1 MIRQEAIL
9 RSPLRIL
16 DRSIRGGLGKG
27 HLGVIMAPA
36 GVGKSACLVQI
47 GLDALLREK
56 PVLHVAVGQS
66 VEHVAARYDALFDE
80 LAERVDL
87 VDRRGV
93 RELVARRRLIW
104 SSMEGPFAA
113 RSLDE
118 ALAAFQAHLGR
129 WPSTVLVDGF
139 GWEEPGATAAIGAMK
154 ASAARAGAELW
165 MTARDAH
172 PTESGQAPRIAPLPD
187 ACAALVDVGVF
198 LEPQGRY
205 ARLTLVKDFERFPA
219 THVPLVIEGGTLRLP
234 SEDDGPSD
242 DDAGSPEERSPS
254 AFTLLA
260 SASGGAEEEFGAC
273 AERWGVGEVNFTFAG
288 RRETART
295 RGLRELSEDELGA
308 GEVSVAYVKA
318 HMHRAL
324 AEPELR
330 RVLQAIW
337 HQVSTAGE
345 VFAVGAVNPDK
356 TAHGG
361 TGWAVELA
369 RHWGKPV
376 HLFDQ
381 ELKRWLRWDGG
392 DWAAEEPPAI
402 TRERFAGAG
411 TRSLTPDGREA
422 IRALFERSFGAPPL
436 R

>member
-9 RSPLRIL
+9 QSPLRIL

-47 GLDALLREK
+47 GLDALLRGK

-66 VEHVAARYDALFDE
+66 VEHVSARYDALFDD

-87 VDRRGV
+87 ADRRGV
-93 RELVARRRLIW
+93 HESIAHRRLIW
-104 SSMEGPFAA
+104 PSLDGTFSAPA
-113 RSLDE
+113 LDE
-118 ALAAFQAHLGR
+118 ALAAFQPHLERG
-129 WPSTVLVDGF
+129 PSTILVDGF
-139 GWEEPGATAAIGAMK
+139 GWEEPGATATVAAVK
-154 ASAARAGAELW
+154 ASAARVGAEIW
-165 MTARDAH
+165 MTARDA
-172 PTESGQAPRIAPLPD
+172 PGRELGRARSIAPMSD
-187 ACAALVDVGVF
+187 DCAVLVDVGIF
-198 LEPQGRY
+198 LEPHGRH

-219 THVPLVIEGGTLRLP
+219 TDVPLLLEGGTLRLP
-234 SEDDGPSD
+234 TDDEAPPGEL
-242 DDAGSPEERSPS
+242 SPAS
-254 AFTLLA
+254 FTLLA
-260 SASGGAEEEFGAC
+260 SGSAGAEEEFGAC
-273 AERWGVGEVNFTFAG
+273 AERWGVREVNFTFGG
-288 RRETART
+288 RHEIART
-295 RGLRELSEDELGA
+295 RGLVKLSEDELRV
-308 GEVSVAYVKA
+308 GEVSDAYVKA
-318 HMHRAL
+318 HIHRAF
-324 AEPELR
+324 AESAQLR

-345 VFAVGAVNPDK
+345 VFSVGAVNADR

-381 ELKRWLRWDGG
+381 ERKCWFRWNER
-392 DWAAEEPPAI
+392 DWVAEAPPAI

-411 TRSLTPDGREA
+411 TRSLSDDGRAA
-422 IRALFERSFGAPPL
+422 IRTLFERSFGAP
-436 R
+436 RS